1 MEFYR
6 GTIKSLDQ
14 IQKERRRNGFCGS
27 CPIDPVQCFGTR
39 RGIFGT
45 KREPLTIPGRVYH
58 GICLICH
65 PHMAP
70 DSRRQSHPDD
80 IGDSGGSCGRDATQG
95 ARGRLSPTQ
104 LQNEHIE
111 RGYIGSHDYDDD
123 SQEDIEMVEEEITN
137 IMGETL
143 TVLKPK
149 KKKKNDRVKR
159 HGNTIS
165 DLHEESE
172 QEFESQQAH
181 EQLTLGPSSYAEQE
195 LVKDYDGMDE
205 LERLVAQHF
214 ATTQIVP
221 RFDPQSFIQGAELP
235 IHEMEDEPSV
245 LTSPTVFADDGTVI
259 SRSTRSL
266 KASFNSRKT
275 KEHEISMS
283 AIHERTSFDSDS
295 HSGSHV
301 SLESHEL
308 HETKHSEEIYLKSAD
323 TLSSMSAFH
332 ERTTVDSGNHADSFR
347 SLASHEL
354 HGPSADTPSPDI
366 DAVIDIVRDCM
377 QITRSLKTSYSCL
390 KSKDDEIKMS
400 AIHERTTT
408 DSQISLASHELN
420 EPTVPKKSEEIY
432 WQSADTLSPD
442 IDTVRDIVHYCMQMG
457 SDEEAIEIARQAL
470 MDTESLD
477 LALFCLTTLWVLVRK
492 SDENKRHV
500 LYGSKNEATRDDE
513 TPFGAIINAMVV
525 FESAEIQTRACG
537 VIWSLSMNPDDRKD
551 VAQLGGCQAILQA
564 MLVHPD
570 NEALQ
575 VMALGA
581 LKVLSFNVVGQSS
594 LRQISASSV
603 VVASMAK
610 HIINPIIQSE
620 GCAII
625 CNLASGPHNF
635 IIPVTE
641 EEVDAIVNSIMSHP
655 ESPSIQEG
663 AIFALMSLS
672 SSTVNVEIMRQHP
685 NLYEALDLS
694 FSNHPDVVGRDI
706 QVLLE
711 NLKAEKPR

>member
-1 MEFYR
+1 MEFNR
-6 GTIKSLDQ
+6 AGQVKSLDQ
-14 IQKERRRNGFCGS
+14 IRIDRRRNGFCES
-27 CPIDPVQCFGTR
+27 CRIDPVRCFETR
-39 RGIFGT
+39 KGIFGT
-45 KREPLTIPGRVYH
+45 KKEPLTIPGRVYH
-58 GICLICH
+58 GICLNCH

-70 DSRRQSHPDD
+70 DYTRQSETSESYE
-80 IGDSGGSCGRDATQG
+80 IGDSGRRAEYVRQG
-95 ARGRLSPTQ
+95 ATRNLWPTQ
-104 LQNEHIE
+104 PQNKHI
-111 RGYIGSHDYDDD
+111 RTGYGGRRDYDDD
-123 SQEDIEMVEEEITN
+123 DNNQEDKEMIEEEITN
-137 IMGETL
+137 VMGETL
-143 TVLKPK
+143 TVLKPRK
-149 KKKKNDRVKR
+149 KKKKDRVKR
-159 HGNTIS
+159 HGNKML

-172 QEFESQQAH
+172 QEFELQQAQH
-181 EQLTLGPSSYAEQE
+181 AQLTFRSSSYAERE
-195 LVKDYDGMDE
+195 LAKDDDEMDE
-205 LERLVAQHF
+205 LERMVAQHF
-214 ATTQIVP
+214 ATTQEAP
-221 RFDPQSFIQGAELP
+221 KFDPQSFVQGAELP
-235 IHEMEDEPSV
+235 IYEMEDEPSV
-245 LTSPTVFADDGTVI
+245 LTLPTVFADDGTVV
-259 SRSTRSL
+259 SRSTRSVR
-266 KASFNSRKT
+266 ASSRKT
-275 KEHEISMS
+275 KENENSMS
-283 AIHERTSFDSDS
+283 AIHERTTANSGS
-295 HSGSHV
+295 HSGSHRSV
-301 SLESHEL
+301 ASHEL
-308 HETKHSEEIYLKSAD
+308 HEPTVPKQSEEIYL
-323 TLSSMSAFH
+323 
-332 ERTTVDSGNHADSFR
+332 
-347 SLASHEL
+347 
-354 HGPSADTPSPDI
+354 
-366 DAVIDIVRDCM
+366 
-377 QITRSLKTSYSCL
+377 
-390 KSKDDEIKMS
+390 
-400 AIHERTTT
+400 
-408 DSQISLASHELN
+408 
-420 EPTVPKKSEEIY
+420 
-432 WQSADTLSPD
+432 QSADTLSPD
-442 IDTVRDIVHYCMQMG
+442 IDAVRDIVRDCMQMG
-457 SDEEAIEIARQAL
+457 SDEQAIEIARQAL